1 MNSKAKDLI
10 KVMTA
15 HNYVLVRAKRHAIW
29 QHRLTGH
36 RIVTGMTP
44 SDRKA
49 LINITCRAVRG
60 SRPTSPLHVALRP
73 ATVARFERKGAR

>member
-10 KVMTA
+10 KVMAA

-36 RIVTGMTP
+36 RIVTGTTP

-49 LINITCRAVRG
+49 LINVTCRAIRG
-60 SRPTSPLHVALRP
+60 SRPTPPLDA
-73 ATVARFERKGAR
+73 ATKVKQDMRGPS

>member
-10 KVMTA
+10 KMMAA

-29 QHRLTGH
+29 QHRLTGQ

-49 LINITCRAVRG
+49 LINVTCRAIRG
-60 SRPTSPLHVALRP
+60 SRPASPRHA
-73 ATVARFERKGAR
+73 ATKVKQNMRGPS